1 MLPRQG
7 IRSSCCSTVAIPA
20 LVTCTVTDFV
30 EPSVTGTSTPEDETS
45 NFCATACGKTRS
57 VVPILAERGE
67 LDWQRRSDERTEAH
81 ARLERMP
88 PRSLM

>member
-30 EPSVTGTSTPEDETS
+30 EPSVTGTSAPLDETS
-45 NFCATACGKTRS
+45 NRCGTACGRTCCA
-57 VVPILAERGE
+57 VPIF
-67 LDWQRRSDERTEAH
+67 ST
-81 ARLERMP
+81 M
-88 PRSLM
+88 